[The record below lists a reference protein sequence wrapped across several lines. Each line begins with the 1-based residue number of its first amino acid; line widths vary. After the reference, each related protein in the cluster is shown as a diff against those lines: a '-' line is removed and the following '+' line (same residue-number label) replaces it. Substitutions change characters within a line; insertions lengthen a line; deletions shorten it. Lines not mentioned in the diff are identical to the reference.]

1 MAKMRWKLADYLEAH
16 ELTPYRLAKQLGS
29 STRMNTVYRL
39 ARRGQE
45 PTRVDLATLAT
56 VMEGLRK
63 LTGEEIKLDD
73 VLEFVPSPE
82 RDTETAA
89 WLNSDL
95 SRLGEYEPYD
105 WGEEDPEALGRAVRY
120 EPGRGLVVEEDHADG

>member
-1 MAKMRWKLADYLEAH
+1 MAEVRWKLADYLEAH
-16 ELTPYRLAKQLGS
+16 KLTPYRLAKQLGS
-29 STRMNTVYRL
+29 TTRMNTVYRL

-45 PTRVDLATLAT
+45 PTRVDLVTLAT

-63 LTGEEIKLDD
+63 LTGEEVKLDD

-82 RDTETAA
+82 RDAEAAA
-89 WLNSDL
+89 WLDSDL

-105 WGEEDPEALGRAVRY
+105 WGDEDPEVLGQAVRY
-120 EPGRGLVVEEDHADG
+120 EPGRGLIVADRDG